1 MHCLAA
7 TQCELTGM
15 TNDQGV
21 LLASLTLSLIYT
33 RHCVRDRVW
42 CTHSITQQNN
52 STRLRHNQTS
62 HGAERQ
68 MLHLVSLAAWG
79 LPALDPG
86 RPYESPPSSW
96 DCHLLIGSPRGQL
109 LRQTCPRLA
118 LFRGEGRS
126 AAMAAPA
133 AEAGWRPVHH
143 PRMHSP
149 RSPPRPLPIRRL
161 REALGPATEEA
172 SPRQTRQAPRQPP
185 RGALRR

>member
-1 MHCLAA
+1 MPRDCVCLGFYVCDDLDFGFSTAV
-7 TQCELTGM
+7 C
-15 TNDQGV
+15 
-21 LLASLTLSLIYT
+21 TLFIYLCAVCAQ
-33 RHCVRDRVW
+33 HF
-42 CTHSITQQNN
+42 TQQNN

-133 AEAGWRPVHH
+133 AEAGWRPLHH

-149 RSPPRPLPIRRL
+149 RSPPHRLPIRRS